1 MGTEREAGPPQAPGP
16 AASAL
21 GLWCSLRQA
30 RLTGQCPGPVTAQSK
45 HVGRECHLA
54 SVSSASSSR
63 NCHVKTPTV
72 TTDWKHVQKT
82 GARRCRWFSLCT
94 VSRPRPQMLGGA
106 PASARLSLERRSS
119 FSKPQNKVLGW
130 NVPFQFQ
137 ANLSREDLETHD
149 VPSSAAAGRP
159 RRGAWRPRRQ
169 PHDLRQPLRD
179 PGMGCAASR
188 VDAQNTQ
195 GLGPGT
201 GTGLLCI
208 RPPQPLH

>member
-1 MGTEREAGPPQAPGP
+1 MPVPPSPSVEVLILGVMTSEDGALRGQLSLDEVGRVRLTYGISVLLEEGEAARSPRPPRGDTEGSRPSPETAPGP
-16 AASAL
+16 AASAP

-30 RLTGQCPGPVTAQSK
+30 QLTGQCPGPVTAQSK

-82 GARRCRWFSLCT
+82 GARRWFSLCT

-130 NVPFQFQ
+130 TVTFQFQ
-137 ANLSREDLETHD
+137 ANLS
-149 VPSSAAAGRP
+149 
-159 RRGAWRPRRQ
+159 
-169 PHDLRQPLRD
+169 
-179 PGMGCAASR
+179 
-188 VDAQNTQ
+188 
-195 GLGPGT
+195 
-201 GTGLLCI
+201 
-208 RPPQPLH
+208 